1 MAEEIKIDDSNVNQE
16 ETGMADDSLDEKL
29 AAYQRMIDN
38 FKENKSIQA
47 KIHEDAELSISDSKA
62 VFGVTSDMVVG
73 DGLSTYSMT
82 DLEPGRLKFSYFN
95 GSENASSGMS
105 FMDFSN
111 NVDSGI
117 ANSMFDNPDG
127 RPLPGSVKI
136 EGIYNNHPFHMILD
150 FNTEHVTR
158 GYFYGFLEDLQTAC
172 ANGSGKEFLNNPA
185 LNFGFYDDASV
196 KDVDPN
202 GFLAFMALSAKL
214 SVAEDRAKSQ
224 LDMDCDVSAA
234 TQRNWGVLLE
244 SIESARKNISST
256 QKPAD
261 IFSESGL
268 SNVDIDYGD
277 RHVDVFDLVAKADKA
292 KELVSQKQTDFIVRN
307 FDKLSP
313 AYQKYFNNLTEEQD
327 KNLSFNVASDA
338 IRGMVAREKLKNYL
352 PKFDNRW
359 KTMDTREAEALALE
373 FKGKPTL
380 QQQRFLARY
389 VPEADLEKLD
399 FVKAKAAMG
408 ASKATD
414 KLIAMAVSFA
424 DIKDKASLTCDQ
436 AVAIVNAGV
445 QKLKSCV
452 FSSVSPFVARHVAKF
467 KDDVKEHIADYTMA
481 QWQKDCQTVPP
492 FESQR
497 AFIDWHKLNGDIK
510 DFSKSY
516 SEKFPE
522 NSCAL
527 YSKRIRD
534 YVQYRDELAN
544 SPASQ
549 KQREYLKSKGIII
562 DNNTSQ
568 KEALKYIVSSLYDD
582 GIINKNIAQYMAKNP
597 EICSNRLL
605 SSVIESKDFS
615 KDERKEL
622 NKELGVACSNFDKF
636 KRTYEIHESLNRP
649 AYSLSDVAKQAA
661 AQHYEAA
668 KTFDDADKEIAKYL
682 SVLTL
687 MKLIKT
693 DILSSWLKMLQN
705 VSAKVLV
712 RFLELKSLL
721 MLLPVLYHRIL
732 TIKNL
737 WKRILSLLTMLKKV
751 LITNLPK
758 LKSKLKANLKV
769 RKILKE
775 KQNQSML
782 SVIDYCYFHYLTFIN
797 QIHLINSYYVIDS
810 ENI

>member
-16 ETGMADDSLDEKL
+16 DTGMVEDSLDEEL
-29 AAYQRMIDN
+29 AAYQQMVGN

-47 KIHEDAELSISDSKA
+47 KAHEDAALSISESKA
-62 VFGVTSDMVVG
+62 AFGVTSDMVVG
-73 DGLSTYSMT
+73 DEISNSLT
-82 DLEPGRLKFSYFN
+82 DLEPGSLKFSYFN
-95 GSENASSGMS
+95 GSENVSSDMS
-105 FMDFSN
+105 FIDFSN

-117 ANSMFDNPDG
+117 ADEMSNNYEG

-150 FNTEHVTR
+150 FNTEHLTR
-158 GYFYGFLEDLQTAC
+158 GYLYGFLEDLQDAC
-172 ANGSGKEFLNNPA
+172 SKGLGKDFLKNPA
-185 LNFGFYDDASV
+185 LHFGFYDNASV

-214 SVAEDRAKSQ
+214 SVAEDRAKLQ
-224 LDMDCDVSAA
+224 LDMDRDVSER

-244 SIESARKNISST
+244 SIESARNNISST

-268 SNVDIDYGD
+268 SNVNIDYGD
-277 RHVDVFDLVAKADKA
+277 CHVDVFDLVAKAEKA
-292 KELVSQKQTDFIVRN
+292 KESVSQKQTDFIVNN
-307 FDKLSP
+307 FDKLAP

-373 FKGKPTL
+373 FKGRPTL

-582 GIINKNIAQYMAKNP
+582 GIINRNIAQYMAKNP

-622 NKELGVACSNFDKF
+622 NKELGVACSNFEKF

-668 KTFDDADKEIAKYL
+668 KTFDEADKEIAK
-682 SVLTL
+682 
-687 MKLIKT
+687 
-693 DILSSWLKMLQN
+693 
-705 VSAKVLV
+705 VLV
-712 RFLELKSLL
+712 CANFNEIDKDRHIKQLAENVAKRLGKSSGSISRTEIIADVITRTLPQNLNYKESMEKNIELVNNAQKGLNNE
-721 MLLPVLYHRIL
+721 L
-732 TIKNL
+732 TKAKIN
-737 WKRILSLLTMLKKV
+737 RES
-751 LITNLPK
+751 
-758 LKSKLKANLKV
+758 KSKG
-769 RKILKE
+769 KE
-775 KQNQSML
+775 NFKGKTESKHAER
-782 SVIDYCYFHYLTFIN
+782 D
-797 QIHLINSYYVIDS
+797 
-810 ENI
+810 

>member
-16 ETGMADDSLDEKL
+16 EPGMAEDSLDEKL
-29 AAYQRMIDN
+29 VAYQRMVGS
-38 FKENKSIQA
+38 FKENKTIQA
-47 KIHEDAELSISDSKA
+47 KAHEDAALSISESKA
-62 VFGVTSDMVVG
+62 TFGVTSDMVVG
-73 DGLSTYSMT
+73 DGLSTDSMT

-158 GYFYGFLEDLQTAC
+158 GYFYGFLEDLQAAC
-172 ANGSGKEFLNNPA
+172 ANGSGKDFLNNPA

-224 LDMDCDVSAA
+224 LDMDRDVSVP
-234 TQRNWGVLLE
+234 TQRNWGALLE
-244 SIESARKNISST
+244 SIESARNNISST

-261 IFSESGL
+261 IFSEPGL

-277 RHVDVFDLVAKADKA
+277 RHVDILDLVAKAEKA
-292 KELVSQKQTDFIVRN
+292 KKYVSQKQTDFIVRN

-436 AVAIVNAGV
+436 ALAIVNAGV

-497 AFIDWHKLNGDIK
+497 AFIDWHKLDGDIK

-516 SEKFPE
+516 CEKFPE

-527 YSKRIRD
+527 HSKMIRD

-544 SPASQ
+544 SPAS
-549 KQREYLKSKGIII
+549 KEQREYLKSKGIII

-582 GIINKNIAQYMAKNP
+582 GIINKNIAQYLVKNP

-605 SSVIESKDFS
+605 SSVIEGKDFPR
-615 KDERKEL
+615 DERKEL
-622 NKELGVACSNFDKF
+622 NKELTAVCSDFEKF

-668 KTFDDADKEIAKYL
+668 KTFDDADKEIAK
-682 SVLTL
+682 VLVCANFNEIDKDRHIKQLAENVAKRLGKSSGSISRAEIIADVITRTL
-687 MKLIKT
+687 PQNLNYKESMEKNIELVNNAQKGLNNELTKAKIKT
-693 DILSSWLKMLQN
+693 NS
-705 VSAKVLV
+705 
-712 RFLELKSLL
+712 
-721 MLLPVLYHRIL
+721 
-732 TIKNL
+732 
-737 WKRILSLLTMLKKV
+737 
-751 LITNLPK
+751 
-758 LKSKLKANLKV
+758 KSKG
-769 RKILKE
+769 KE
-775 KQNQSML
+775 NFKGKTESK
-782 SVIDYCYFHYLTFIN
+782 SA
-797 QIHLINSYYVIDS
+797 
-810 ENI
+810 ER

>member
-29 AAYQRMIDN
+29 AAYQRMIDK

-127 RPLPGSVKI
+127 RPLPGSVKV

-214 SVAEDRAKSQ
+214 SVAEDRAKLQ
-224 LDMDCDVSAA
+224 LDMDRDVSDR

-268 SNVDIDYGD
+268 SNVNIDYGD
-277 RHVDVFDLVAKADKA
+277 RHVDVFDLVAKAEKA
-292 KELVSQKQTDFIVRN
+292 KESVSQKQTDFIVNN
-307 FDKLSP
+307 FDKLAP

-544 SPASQ
+544 SPANQ

-562 DNNTSQ
+562 DSNTSQ

-582 GIINKNIAQYMAKNP
+582 GIINKNITQYMAKNP

-622 NKELGVACSNFDKF
+622 NKELGVACSNFEKF

-668 KTFDDADKEIAKYL
+668 KTFDDADKEIAK
-682 SVLTL
+682 VLVCTNFNEIDKDRHIKQLAENVAKRLGKSSGSISRAEIIADVITRTL
-687 MKLIKT
+687 PQNLNFKESMEKNIELVNNAQKGLNNELTKAKIKT
-693 DILSSWLKMLQN
+693 ES
-705 VSAKVLV
+705 
-712 RFLELKSLL
+712 
-721 MLLPVLYHRIL
+721 
-732 TIKNL
+732 
-737 WKRILSLLTMLKKV
+737 
-751 LITNLPK
+751 
-758 LKSKLKANLKV
+758 KSKG
-769 RKILKE
+769 KE
-775 KQNQSML
+775 NFKGKTESKHAER
-782 SVIDYCYFHYLTFIN
+782 D
-797 QIHLINSYYVIDS
+797 
-810 ENI
+810 

>member
-29 AAYQRMIDN
+29 AAYQRMIDK
-38 FKENKSIQA
+38 FKENRSVQTKA
-47 KIHEDAELSISDSKA
+47 HEDAELSISDSKA
-62 VFGVTSDMVVG
+62 VFGVTSDMIVG
-73 DGLSTYSMT
+73 DELSADSMT

-95 GSENASSGMS
+95 GSENTSSDMS

-117 ANSMFDNPDG
+117 TNSMFDNPDG

-172 ANGSGKEFLNNPA
+172 ANGSGKDFLNNPA

-214 SVAEDRAKSQ
+214 SVAEDRAKLQ
-224 LDMDCDVSAA
+224 LDMDRDVSER

-244 SIESARKNISST
+244 SIESARNNISST

-268 SNVDIDYGD
+268 SNVNIDYGD
-277 RHVDVFDLVAKADKA
+277 RHVDILDLVAKADKA
-292 KELVSQKQTDFIVRN
+292 KESVSQKQTDFIVNN
-307 FDKLSP
+307 FNKLAP

-389 VPEADLEKLD
+389 VPEADLEKLH
-399 FVKAKAAMG
+399 FVKAKVVIG

-414 KLIAMAVSFA
+414 KLIAMAASFA

-436 AVAIVNAGV
+436 ALEIVNAGV

-452 FSSVSPFVARHVAKF
+452 FTSVSPFVARHVAKF
-467 KDDVKEHIADYTMA
+467 KDDVKDHIADYTMA

-497 AFIDWHKLNGDIK
+497 AFIDWHKLDGDIK

-516 SEKFPE
+516 YEKFPE

-534 YVQYRDELAN
+534 YVRYRDELAN
-544 SPASQ
+544 SPAS
-549 KQREYLKSKGIII
+549 KEQREYLKSKGIVI

-582 GIINKNIAQYMAKNP
+582 GIINKNIAQYLAKNP
-597 EICSNRLL
+597 EICSNKLL
-605 SSVIESKDFS
+605 SSVIKSKDFS
-615 KDERKEL
+615 MDERKEL
-622 NKELGVACSNFDKF
+622 NKELAAVCSNFEKF

-668 KTFDDADKEIAKYL
+668 KTFDDADKEIAK
-682 SVLTL
+682 VLVCANFNEIDKDRHIKQLAENVAKRLGKSSGSISRTEIIADVITRTL
-687 MKLIKT
+687 PQNLNYKESMEKNIELVNNAQKGLNNELTKAKIKT
-693 DILSSWLKMLQN
+693 ES
-705 VSAKVLV
+705 
-712 RFLELKSLL
+712 
-721 MLLPVLYHRIL
+721 
-732 TIKNL
+732 
-737 WKRILSLLTMLKKV
+737 
-751 LITNLPK
+751 
-758 LKSKLKANLKV
+758 KSKG
-769 RKILKE
+769 KE
-775 KQNQSML
+775 NFKGKTESKHAER
-782 SVIDYCYFHYLTFIN
+782 D
-797 QIHLINSYYVIDS
+797 
-810 ENI
+810 

>member
-38 FKENKSIQA
+38 FKENKSIQT

-73 DGLSTYSMT
+73 DGLSTDSMT

-95 GSENASSGMS
+95 GLENASSGMS

-234 TQRNWGVLLE
+234 TQRNWEALLE
-244 SIESARKNISST
+244 SIESARNNISST

-261 IFSESGL
+261 IFSEPGL

-307 FDKLSP
+307 FDKLAP

-436 AVAIVNAGV
+436 TVAIVNAGV

-497 AFIDWHKLNGDIK
+497 AFIDWHKLDGDIK

-516 SEKFPE
+516 CEKFPE

-527 YSKRIRD
+527 HSKMIRD

-544 SPASQ
+544 SPAS
-549 KQREYLKSKGIII
+549 KEQREYLKSKGIII
-562 DNNTSQ
+562 DNHTSQ

-615 KDERKEL
+615 MDERKEL
-622 NKELGVACSNFDKF
+622 NKELGVACSNFEKF

-668 KTFDDADKEIAKYL
+668 KTFDDADKEIAK
-682 SVLTL
+682 
-687 MKLIKT
+687 
-693 DILSSWLKMLQN
+693 
-705 VSAKVLV
+705 VLV
-712 RFLELKSLL
+712 CTNFNEIDKDRHIKQLAENVAKRLGKSSGSISRTEIIADVITRTLPQNLNYKESMEKNIELVK
-721 MLLPVLYHRIL
+721 
-732 TIKNL
+732 
-737 WKRILSLLTMLKKV
+737 
-751 LITNLPK
+751 
-758 LKSKLKANLKV
+758 
-769 RKILKE
+769 
-775 KQNQSML
+775 
-782 SVIDYCYFHYLTFIN
+782 
-797 QIHLINSYYVIDS
+797 IHLINSYYVIDS

>member
-29 AAYQRMIDN
+29 TAYQRMIDN
-38 FKENKSIQA
+38 FKENKSIQT

-73 DGLSTYSMT
+73 DGLSTDSMT

-214 SVAEDRAKSQ
+214 SVAEDRAKLQ
-224 LDMDCDVSAA
+224 LDMDRDVPES

-268 SNVDIDYGD
+268 SNVNIDYGD
-277 RHVDVFDLVAKADKA
+277 CHVDVFDLVAKAEKA
-292 KELVSQKQTDFIVRN
+292 KESVSQKQTDFIVNN
-307 FDKLSP
+307 FDKLAP

-359 KTMDTREAEALALE
+359 KTMDTRDAEALALE

-436 AVAIVNAGV
+436 ALAIVNAGV
-445 QKLKSCV
+445 QKLKSCI
-452 FSSVSPFVARHVAKF
+452 SGSVSPFVARHVAKF
-467 KDDVKEHIADYTMA
+467 KDDVKDHIADYTMA
-481 QWQKDCQTVPP
+481 QWQKDCQAVPP

-497 AFIDWHKLNGDIK
+497 AFIDWHKLDGDIK

-516 SEKFPE
+516 CEKFPE

-582 GIINKNIAQYMAKNP
+582 GILNKNIAQYMAKNP

-622 NKELGVACSNFDKF
+622 NKELGVACSNFEKF

-668 KTFDDADKEIAKYL
+668 KTFDDADKEIAK
-682 SVLTL
+682 VLVCANFNEIDKDRHIKQLAENVAKRLGKSSGSISRAEIIADVITRTL
-687 MKLIKT
+687 PQNFNYKESMEKNIELVNNAQKGLNNELTKAKIKT
-693 DILSSWLKMLQN
+693 ES
-705 VSAKVLV
+705 
-712 RFLELKSLL
+712 
-721 MLLPVLYHRIL
+721 
-732 TIKNL
+732 
-737 WKRILSLLTMLKKV
+737 
-751 LITNLPK
+751 
-758 LKSKLKANLKV
+758 KSKG
-769 RKILKE
+769 KE
-775 KQNQSML
+775 NFKGKTESKHAER
-782 SVIDYCYFHYLTFIN
+782 D
-797 QIHLINSYYVIDS
+797 
-810 ENI
+810 

>member
-16 ETGMADDSLDEKL
+16 DTGMVEDSLDEEL
-29 AAYQRMIDN
+29 AAYQQMVGN
-38 FKENKSIQA
+38 FKENKNIQA
-47 KIHEDAELSISDSKA
+47 KAHEDAALSISESKA
-62 VFGVTSDMVVG
+62 AFGVTSDMVVG
-73 DGLSTYSMT
+73 DEISNSLT
-82 DLEPGRLKFSYFN
+82 DLEPGSLKFSYFN
-95 GSENASSGMS
+95 GSENVSSDMS
-105 FMDFSN
+105 FIDFSN

-158 GYFYGFLEDLQTAC
+158 GYFYGFLEDLQAAC

-214 SVAEDRAKSQ
+214 SVAEDRAKLQ
-224 LDMDCDVSAA
+224 LDMDCDVSER

-244 SIESARKNISST
+244 SIESARNNISST

-268 SNVDIDYGD
+268 SNVNIDYGD
-277 RHVDVFDLVAKADKA
+277 RHVDVFDLAAKAEKA
-292 KELVSQKQTDFIVRN
+292 EESVSQKQTDFIVKN
-307 FDKLSP
+307 FDKLAP
-313 AYQKYFNNLTEEQD
+313 AYQKYFNNLTAEQD

-352 PKFDNRW
+352 PKFDKRW

-389 VPEADLEKLD
+389 VPEADLDKLD
-399 FVKAKAAMG
+399 FLKAKAAMG

-424 DIKDKASLTCDQ
+424 DIKDKASLTCVQ
-436 AVAIVNAGV
+436 ALAIVNAGV

-452 FSSVSPFVARHVAKF
+452 SSSVSPFVARHVAKF
-467 KDDVKEHIADYTMA
+467 KDDVKDHIADYTMA

-497 AFIDWHKLNGDIK
+497 AFIDWHKLNGDIQ

-516 SEKFPE
+516 CEKFPE

-534 YVQYRDELAN
+534 YVQYRDELAD
-544 SPASQ
+544 SPASK

-582 GIINKNIAQYMAKNP
+582 GIINKNIAQYMVKNP

-615 KDERKEL
+615 NDERKEL
-622 NKELGVACSNFDKF
+622 NKELGVACSNFEKF
-636 KRTYEIHESLNRP
+636 KRTYEIHESLTRP
-649 AYSLSDVAKQAA
+649 AYSFSDVAKQAA

-668 KTFDDADKEIAKYL
+668 KTFDGADKEIAK
-682 SVLTL
+682 
-687 MKLIKT
+687 
-693 DILSSWLKMLQN
+693 
-705 VSAKVLV
+705 VLV
-712 RFLELKSLL
+712 CADFNEIDKDRHIKQLAENVAKRLGKSSGSISRAEIIADVITRTLPQHLNYKESMEKNIELVNNAQKGLNNEL
-721 MLLPVLYHRIL
+721 AKAK
-732 TIKNL
+732 IKAQ
-737 WKRILSLLTMLKKV
+737 S
-751 LITNLPK
+751 
-758 LKSKLKANLKV
+758 KSKG
-769 RKILKE
+769 KE
-775 KQNQSML
+775 NFKGKTESKHAER
-782 SVIDYCYFHYLTFIN
+782 D
-797 QIHLINSYYVIDS
+797 
-810 ENI
+810 

>member
-29 AAYQRMIDN
+29 VAYQRMIDN
-38 FKENKSIQA
+38 FKENKSIQT
-47 KIHEDAELSISDSKA
+47 KTHEDAELSISDSKA

-73 DGLSTYSMT
+73 DGLSTDSMT

-158 GYFYGFLEDLQTAC
+158 GYFYGFLEDLQAAC
-172 ANGSGKEFLNNPA
+172 ANGSGKDFLNNPA
-185 LNFGFYDDASV
+185 LNLGFYDDASV

-214 SVAEDRAKSQ
+214 SVAEDRAKLQ
-224 LDMDCDVSAA
+224 LDMDRDVSER

-244 SIESARKNISST
+244 SIESARNNISST

-268 SNVDIDYGD
+268 SNVNIDYGD
-277 RHVDVFDLVAKADKA
+277 CHVDVFELVAKAEKA
-292 KELVSQKQTDFIVRN
+292 KESVSQKQTDFIVNN
-307 FDKLSP
+307 FDKLAP
-313 AYQKYFNNLTEEQD
+313 AYQKYFNNLMEEQD

-352 PKFDNRW
+352 PKFDSRW

-436 AVAIVNAGV
+436 ALAIVNAGV

-481 QWQKDCQTVPP
+481 QWQKDCQAVPP

-516 SEKFPE
+516 CEKFPE

-562 DNNTSQ
+562 DSNTSQ
-568 KEALKYIVSSLYDD
+568 KESLKYIVSSLYDD

-605 SSVIESKDFS
+605 SSVIERKDFS

-622 NKELGVACSNFDKF
+622 NKELGVACSNFEKF

-668 KTFDDADKEIAKYL
+668 KTFDDAAKEIAK
-682 SVLTL
+682 VLVCTNFNEIDKDRHIKQLAENVAKRLGKSSGSISRTEIIADVITRTL
-687 MKLIKT
+687 PQNLNYKESMEKNIELVNNAQKGLNNELTKAKIKT
-693 DILSSWLKMLQN
+693 ES
-705 VSAKVLV
+705 
-712 RFLELKSLL
+712 
-721 MLLPVLYHRIL
+721 
-732 TIKNL
+732 
-737 WKRILSLLTMLKKV
+737 
-751 LITNLPK
+751 
-758 LKSKLKANLKV
+758 KSKG
-769 RKILKE
+769 KE
-775 KQNQSML
+775 NFKGKTESKHAER
-782 SVIDYCYFHYLTFIN
+782 D
-797 QIHLINSYYVIDS
+797 
-810 ENI
+810 

>member
-16 ETGMADDSLDEKL
+16 DTGMVEDSLDEEL
-29 AAYQRMIDN
+29 AAYQQMVGN
-38 FKENKSIQA
+38 FKENKNIQA
-47 KIHEDAELSISDSKA
+47 KAHEDAALSISESKA
-62 VFGVTSDMVVG
+62 AFGVTSDMVVG
-73 DGLSTYSMT
+73 DEISNSLT
-82 DLEPGRLKFSYFN
+82 DLEPGSLKFSYFN
-95 GSENASSGMS
+95 GSENVSSDMN
-105 FMDFSN
+105 FIDFSN

-117 ANSMFDNPDG
+117 ANSMFDNQDG

-158 GYFYGFLEDLQTAC
+158 GYFYGFLEDLQAAC

-214 SVAEDRAKSQ
+214 SVAEDRAKLQ
-224 LDMDCDVSAA
+224 LDMDRDVSER
-234 TQRNWGVLLE
+234 TQRNLGVLLE
-244 SIESARKNISST
+244 SIESARNNISST

-268 SNVDIDYGD
+268 SNVNIDYGD
-277 RHVDVFDLVAKADKA
+277 CHVDVFDLVAKAEKA
-292 KELVSQKQTDFIVRN
+292 KESVSQKQTDFIVNN
-307 FDKLSP
+307 FDKLAP

-436 AVAIVNAGV
+436 ALAIVNAGV

-452 FSSVSPFVARHVAKF
+452 FTSVSPFVARHVAKF
-467 KDDVKEHIADYTMA
+467 KDDVKEHISDYTMA

-516 SEKFPE
+516 CEKFPE

-544 SPASQ
+544 SPAS
-549 KQREYLKSKGIII
+549 KEQREYLKSKGIII
-562 DNNTSQ
+562 DSNTSQ
-568 KEALKYIVSSLYDD
+568 KEALKYIVSSFYDD
-582 GIINKNIAQYMAKNP
+582 GILNKNIAQYLAQNP
-597 EICSNRLL
+597 EICSNKLL
-605 SSVIESKDFS
+605 SSVIDGKDFS
-615 KDERKEL
+615 MDERKEL
-622 NKELGVACSNFDKF
+622 NKELAAVCSNFEKF
-636 KRTYEIHESLNRP
+636 KRTYEIHGSLNRP
-649 AYSLSDVAKQAA
+649 AYSLFDVAKQVA
-661 AQHYEAA
+661 AQHYEA
-668 KTFDDADKEIAKYL
+668 TNSFNDAEKEIAKVL
-682 SVLTL
+682 ACADFNEIDKERHIKQLAESVAKRLGKGSGAISRTEIIADVITRTLPQNLNYKESMERNIELVNNAQKGLNNELT
-687 MKLIKT
+687 KAKIKA
-693 DILSSWLKMLQN
+693 DS
-705 VSAKVLV
+705 
-712 RFLELKSLL
+712 
-721 MLLPVLYHRIL
+721 
-732 TIKNL
+732 
-737 WKRILSLLTMLKKV
+737 
-751 LITNLPK
+751 
-758 LKSKLKANLKV
+758 KSKGN
-769 RKILKE
+769 
-775 KQNQSML
+775 
-782 SVIDYCYFHYLTFIN
+782 
-797 QIHLINSYYVIDS
+797 
-810 ENI
+810 ENFKGKTESKSAER

>member
-47 KIHEDAELSISDSKA
+47 KFHEDAELSISDSKA

-117 ANSMFDNPDG
+117 ANFMFDNPDG

-214 SVAEDRAKSQ
+214 SVAEDRAKLQ
-224 LDMDCDVSAA
+224 LDMDRDVPES

-244 SIESARKNISST
+244 SIESARNNISST

-268 SNVDIDYGD
+268 SNINIDYGD
-277 RHVDVFDLVAKADKA
+277 CHVDVFDLVAKAEKA
-292 KELVSQKQTDFIVRN
+292 KESVSQKQTDFIVNN
-307 FDKLSP
+307 FDKLAP

-481 QWQKDCQTVPP
+481 QWQKDCQAVPP

-582 GIINKNIAQYMAKNP
+582 GILNKNIAQYMAKNP

-622 NKELGVACSNFDKF
+622 NKELGVACSNFEKF

-668 KTFDDADKEIAKYL
+668 KTFDDADKEIAK
-682 SVLTL
+682 VLVCANFNEIDKDRHIKQLAENVAKRLGKSSGSISRTEIIADVITRTL
-687 MKLIKT
+687 PQNLNYKESMEKNIELVNNAQKGLNNELTKAKIKT
-693 DILSSWLKMLQN
+693 ES
-705 VSAKVLV
+705 
-712 RFLELKSLL
+712 
-721 MLLPVLYHRIL
+721 
-732 TIKNL
+732 
-737 WKRILSLLTMLKKV
+737 
-751 LITNLPK
+751 
-758 LKSKLKANLKV
+758 KSKG
-769 RKILKE
+769 KE
-775 KQNQSML
+775 NFKGKTGSGH
-782 SVIDYCYFHYLTFIN
+782 DER
-797 QIHLINSYYVIDS
+797 D
-810 ENI
+810 

>member
-38 FKENKSIQA
+38 FKENKSIQT
-47 KIHEDAELSISDSKA
+47 KTHEDAELSISDSKA

-95 GSENASSGMS
+95 GSENTSSGMS

-117 ANSMFDNPDG
+117 ANFMFDNPDG

-158 GYFYGFLEDLQTAC
+158 GYFYGFLEDLQAAC
-172 ANGSGKEFLNNPA
+172 ANGSGKDFLNNPA

-214 SVAEDRAKSQ
+214 SVAEDRAKLQ
-224 LDMDCDVSAA
+224 LDMDRDVSDR
-234 TQRNWGVLLE
+234 TQRNWEALLE
-244 SIESARKNISST
+244 SIESARNNISST

-261 IFSESGL
+261 IFSEPGL

-313 AYQKYFNNLTEEQD
+313 AYQKY
-327 KNLSFNVASDA
+327 FNVASDA

-436 AVAIVNAGV
+436 ALAIVNAGV

-562 DNNTSQ
+562 DSNTSQ
-568 KEALKYIVSSLYDD
+568 KEALKCIVSSLYDD

-605 SSVIESKDFS
+605 SSLIENKDFS

-622 NKELGVACSNFDKF
+622 NKELGVACSNFEKF

-668 KTFDDADKEIAKYL
+668 KTFDDADKEIAK
-682 SVLTL
+682 VLVCTNFNEIDKDRHIKQLAENVAKRLGKSSGSISRTEIIADVITRTL
-687 MKLIKT
+687 PQNLNYKESMEKNIELVNNAQKGLNNELTKAKIKT
-693 DILSSWLKMLQN
+693 ES
-705 VSAKVLV
+705 
-712 RFLELKSLL
+712 
-721 MLLPVLYHRIL
+721 
-732 TIKNL
+732 
-737 WKRILSLLTMLKKV
+737 
-751 LITNLPK
+751 
-758 LKSKLKANLKV
+758 KSKG
-769 RKILKE
+769 KE
-775 KQNQSML
+775 NFKGKTESKHAER
-782 SVIDYCYFHYLTFIN
+782 D
-797 QIHLINSYYVIDS
+797 
-810 ENI
+810 

>member
-16 ETGMADDSLDEKL
+16 DTGMVEDSLDEEL
-29 AAYQRMIDN
+29 AAYQQMVGN
-38 FKENKSIQA
+38 FKENKSIQT

-73 DGLSTYSMT
+73 DRLSTDSMT

-95 GSENASSGMS
+95 GSENASSNMS

-158 GYFYGFLEDLQTAC
+158 GYFYGFLEDLQVAC
-172 ANGSGKEFLNNPA
+172 ANGSGKDFLNNPA

-214 SVAEDRAKSQ
+214 SVAEDRAKLQ
-224 LDMDCDVSAA
+224 LDMDRDVSER

-244 SIESARKNISST
+244 SIESARNNISST

-268 SNVDIDYGD
+268 SNVNIDYGD
-277 RHVDVFDLVAKADKA
+277 RHVDILDLAAKADKA
-292 KELVSQKQTDFIVRN
+292 KEPASQKQMDFILKN
-307 FDKLSP
+307 FDKLAP

-481 QWQKDCQTVPP
+481 QWQKDCQAVPP

-582 GIINKNIAQYMAKNP
+582 GILNKNIAQYMAKNP

-622 NKELGVACSNFDKF
+622 NKELGVACSNFEKF

-661 AQHYEAA
+661 AQHYEVA
-668 KTFDDADKEIAKYL
+668 KTFDDADKEIAK
-682 SVLTL
+682 
-687 MKLIKT
+687 
-693 DILSSWLKMLQN
+693 
-705 VSAKVLV
+705 VLV
-712 RFLELKSLL
+712 CANFNEIDKDRHIKQLAENVAKRLGKSSGSISRTEIIADVITRTLPQNFNYKESMEKNIELVNNAQKGLNNE
-721 MLLPVLYHRIL
+721 L
-732 TIKNL
+732 TKAKIN
-737 WKRILSLLTMLKKV
+737 RES
-751 LITNLPK
+751 
-758 LKSKLKANLKV
+758 KSKG
-769 RKILKE
+769 KE
-775 KQNQSML
+775 NFKGKTESKHAER
-782 SVIDYCYFHYLTFIN
+782 D
-797 QIHLINSYYVIDS
+797 
-810 ENI
+810 

>member
-1 MAEEIKIDDSNVNQE
+1 MAEEIKIDDNNVNQE
-16 ETGMADDSLDEKL
+16 ETGMAEDSLDEKL
-29 AAYQRMIDN
+29 VAYQRMVGS
-38 FKENKSIQA
+38 FKENKTIQA
-47 KIHEDAELSISDSKA
+47 KAHEDAALSISESKA

-73 DGLSTYSMT
+73 NGLSTDSMT
-82 DLEPGRLKFSYFN
+82 DLEPGSLKFSYFN
-95 GSENASSGMS
+95 GSENVSSDMS
-105 FMDFSN
+105 FIDFSN

-117 ANSMFDNPDG
+117 ADEMSNNYEG

-150 FNTEHVTR
+150 FNTEHLTR
-158 GYFYGFLEDLQTAC
+158 DYLYGFLEDLQDAC
-172 ANGSGKEFLNNPA
+172 SKGLGKDFLKNPA
-185 LNFGFYDDASV
+185 LHFGFYDNASV
-196 KDVDPN
+196 DEVNPE
-202 GFLAFMALSAKL
+202 GFLKFIALSAKF
-214 SVAEDRAKSQ
+214 SVAEERAKFWLNNKGNTNSKYDQ
-224 LDMDCDVSAA
+224 A
-234 TQRNWGVLLE
+234 NWEDLIE
-244 SIESARKNISST
+244 SIKTARTRISST
-256 QKPAD
+256 QQPAD

-268 SNVDIDYGD
+268 SNVNIDYGD
-277 RHVDVFDLVAKADKA
+277 RHVDILDLAAKADKA
-292 KELVSQKQTDFIVRN
+292 KESVSQKQTDFIVNN

-436 AVAIVNAGV
+436 ALAIVNAGV

-467 KDDVKEHIADYTMA
+467 KDDVKDHIADYTMA

-497 AFIDWHKLNGDIK
+497 AFIDWHKLDGDIK

-516 SEKFPE
+516 CEKFPE

-527 YSKRIRD
+527 HSKMIRD

-544 SPASQ
+544 SPAS
-549 KQREYLKSKGIII
+549 KEQREYLKSKGIII

-622 NKELGVACSNFDKF
+622 NKELGVACSNFEKF

-668 KTFDDADKEIAKYL
+668 KTFDDADKEIAK
-682 SVLTL
+682 VLVCANFNEIDKDRHIKQLAENVAKRLGKSSGSISRTEIIADVITRTL
-687 MKLIKT
+687 PQNLNYKESMEKNIELVNNAQKGLNNELTKAKIKT
-693 DILSSWLKMLQN
+693 ES
-705 VSAKVLV
+705 
-712 RFLELKSLL
+712 
-721 MLLPVLYHRIL
+721 
-732 TIKNL
+732 
-737 WKRILSLLTMLKKV
+737 
-751 LITNLPK
+751 
-758 LKSKLKANLKV
+758 KSKG
-769 RKILKE
+769 KE
-775 KQNQSML
+775 NFKGKTESK
-782 SVIDYCYFHYLTFIN
+782 SA
-797 QIHLINSYYVIDS
+797 
-810 ENI
+810 ER

>member
-1 MAEEIKIDDSNVNQE
+1 MAEEIKFDDSNVNQE

-29 AAYQRMIDN
+29 AAYQRMIDK

-117 ANSMFDNPDG
+117 TNFMFDNPDG

-214 SVAEDRAKSQ
+214 SVAEDRAKLQ
-224 LDMDCDVSAA
+224 LDMDRDVSER

-244 SIESARKNISST
+244 SIESARNNISST

-261 IFSESGL
+261 IFNEPGL

-292 KELVSQKQTDFIVRN
+292 KELVSQKQTNFIVNN
-307 FDKLSP
+307 FDKLAP

-562 DNNTSQ
+562 DSNTSQ

-622 NKELGVACSNFDKF
+622 NKELGVACSSFEKF
-636 KRTYEIHESLNRP
+636 KRTYEIHESLNSP

-668 KTFDDADKEIAKYL
+668 KTFDDADKEIAK
-682 SVLTL
+682 VLVCTNFNEIDKDRHIKQLAENVAKRLGKSSGSISRAEIIADVITRTL
-687 MKLIKT
+687 PQNLNYKESMEKNIELVNNAQKGLNNELTKAKIKT
-693 DILSSWLKMLQN
+693 ES
-705 VSAKVLV
+705 
-712 RFLELKSLL
+712 
-721 MLLPVLYHRIL
+721 
-732 TIKNL
+732 
-737 WKRILSLLTMLKKV
+737 
-751 LITNLPK
+751 
-758 LKSKLKANLKV
+758 KSKG
-769 RKILKE
+769 KE
-775 KQNQSML
+775 NFKGKTESKHAER
-782 SVIDYCYFHYLTFIN
+782 D
-797 QIHLINSYYVIDS
+797 
-810 ENI
+810 

>member
-29 AAYQRMIDN
+29 AAYQRMIDK
-38 FKENKSIQA
+38 FKENRSVQTKA
-47 KIHEDAELSISDSKA
+47 HEDAELSISDSKA
-62 VFGVTSDMVVG
+62 VFGVTSDMIVG
-73 DGLSTYSMT
+73 DELSADSMT

-95 GSENASSGMS
+95 GSENTSPNMS

-111 NVDSGI
+111 NIDSGI

-127 RPLPGSVKI
+127 RPLPGSVKV

-150 FNTEHVTR
+150 FNTEHITR
-158 GYFYGFLEDLQTAC
+158 GYFYGFLEDLQAAC
-172 ANGSGKEFLNNPA
+172 TNGSGKDFLNNPA

-214 SVAEDRAKSQ
+214 SIAEDRSKLQ
-224 LDMDCDVSAA
+224 LDMDRDVSVP
-234 TQRNWGVLLE
+234 TQRNWEALLE
-244 SIESARKNISST
+244 SIESARNNISST

-261 IFSESGL
+261 IFSEPGL
-268 SNVDIDYGD
+268 SNVNIDYSD
-277 RHVDVFDLVAKADKA
+277 RHVDVFDLAAKAAKA
-292 KELVSQKQTDFIVRN
+292 NESVSQKQTDFIVKN
-307 FDKLSP
+307 FDKLAP

-352 PKFDNRW
+352 PKFDKRW

-562 DNNTSQ
+562 DSNTSQ

-605 SSVIESKDFS
+605 SSVIEGKDFS
-615 KDERKEL
+615 NDERKEL
-622 NKELGVACSNFDKF
+622 NKELGVACSNFEKF
-636 KRTYEIHESLNRP
+636 KRTYEIHESLTRP

-668 KTFDDADKEIAKYL
+668 KTFDGADKEIAK
-682 SVLTL
+682 VLVCADFNEIDKDRHIKQLAENVAKRLGKSSGSISRTEIIADVITRTL
-687 MKLIKT
+687 PQNLNYKESMEKNIELVNNAQKGLNNELTKAKIKT
-693 DILSSWLKMLQN
+693 ES
-705 VSAKVLV
+705 
-712 RFLELKSLL
+712 
-721 MLLPVLYHRIL
+721 
-732 TIKNL
+732 
-737 WKRILSLLTMLKKV
+737 
-751 LITNLPK
+751 
-758 LKSKLKANLKV
+758 KSKG
-769 RKILKE
+769 KE
-775 KQNQSML
+775 NFKGKTGSGH
-782 SVIDYCYFHYLTFIN
+782 DER
-797 QIHLINSYYVIDS
+797 D
-810 ENI
+810 

>member
-29 AAYQRMIDN
+29 AAYQRMIAN

-73 DGLSTYSMT
+73 NVLSTDSMT

-158 GYFYGFLEDLQTAC
+158 GYFYGFLEDLQAAC
-172 ANGSGKEFLNNPA
+172 ANGSGKDFLNNPA

-214 SVAEDRAKSQ
+214 SVAEDRAKLQ
-224 LDMDCDVSAA
+224 LDMDRDVSER

-244 SIESARKNISST
+244 SIESARNNISST

-261 IFSESGL
+261 IFSEPGL
-268 SNVDIDYGD
+268 SNVNIDYGD
-277 RHVDVFDLVAKADKA
+277 CHVDVFDLVAKAEKA
-292 KELVSQKQTDFIVRN
+292 KESVSQKQTDFIVNN
-307 FDKLSP
+307 FDKLAP

-352 PKFDNRW
+352 PKFDSRW

-481 QWQKDCQTVPP
+481 QWQKDCQAVPP

-582 GIINKNIAQYMAKNP
+582 GILNKNIAQYMAKNP

-622 NKELGVACSNFDKF
+622 NKELGVACSNFEKF

-668 KTFDDADKEIAKYL
+668 KTFDEADKEIAK
-682 SVLTL
+682 VLVCANFNEIDKDRHIKQLAENVAKRLGKSSGSISRAEIIADVITRTL
-687 MKLIKT
+687 PQTLNYKDSMEKNIELVNNAQKGLNNELTKAKIKT
-693 DILSSWLKMLQN
+693 ES
-705 VSAKVLV
+705 
-712 RFLELKSLL
+712 
-721 MLLPVLYHRIL
+721 
-732 TIKNL
+732 
-737 WKRILSLLTMLKKV
+737 
-751 LITNLPK
+751 
-758 LKSKLKANLKV
+758 KSKG
-769 RKILKE
+769 KE
-775 KQNQSML
+775 NFKGKTESKHAER
-782 SVIDYCYFHYLTFIN
+782 D
-797 QIHLINSYYVIDS
+797 
-810 ENI
+810 

>member
-150 FNTEHVTR
+150 FNTEHITR
-158 GYFYGFLEDLQTAC
+158 GYFYGFLEDLQAAC
-172 ANGSGKEFLNNPA
+172 SNGSGKDFLNNPA

-214 SVAEDRAKSQ
+214 SVAEDRSKLQ
-224 LDMDCDVSAA
+224 LDMDRDVSVP
-234 TQRNWGVLLE
+234 TQRNWEALLE
-244 SIESARKNISST
+244 SIESARNNISST

-261 IFSESGL
+261 IFSEPGL
-268 SNVDIDYGD
+268 SNVNIDYGD

-414 KLIAMAVSFA
+414 KLIAMAVFFA

-549 KQREYLKSKGIII
+549 KQHEYLKSKGIII
-562 DNNTSQ
+562 DSNTSQ

-622 NKELGVACSNFDKF
+622 NKELGVACSSFEKF

-668 KTFDDADKEIAKYL
+668 KTFDDADKEIAK
-682 SVLTL
+682 VLVCANFNEIDKDRHIKQLAENIAKRLGKTSGSISRAEIIADVITRTL
-687 MKLIKT
+687 AQNLNYKESMEKNIELVNNAQKGLNNELTKAKIKT
-693 DILSSWLKMLQN
+693 ES
-705 VSAKVLV
+705 
-712 RFLELKSLL
+712 
-721 MLLPVLYHRIL
+721 
-732 TIKNL
+732 
-737 WKRILSLLTMLKKV
+737 
-751 LITNLPK
+751 
-758 LKSKLKANLKV
+758 KSKG
-769 RKILKE
+769 KE
-775 KQNQSML
+775 NFKGKTESKHAER
-782 SVIDYCYFHYLTFIN
+782 D
-797 QIHLINSYYVIDS
+797 
-810 ENI
+810 

>member
-1 MAEEIKIDDSNVNQE
+1 
-16 ETGMADDSLDEKL
+16 
-29 AAYQRMIDN
+29 
-38 FKENKSIQA
+38 
-47 KIHEDAELSISDSKA
+47 
-62 VFGVTSDMVVG
+62 
-73 DGLSTYSMT
+73 
-82 DLEPGRLKFSYFN
+82 
-95 GSENASSGMS
+95 
-105 FMDFSN
+105 
-111 NVDSGI
+111 
-117 ANSMFDNPDG
+117 
-127 RPLPGSVKI
+127 
-136 EGIYNNHPFHMILD
+136 
-150 FNTEHVTR
+150 
-158 GYFYGFLEDLQTAC
+158 
-172 ANGSGKEFLNNPA
+172 
-185 LNFGFYDDASV
+185 
-196 KDVDPN
+196 
-202 GFLAFMALSAKL
+202 
-214 SVAEDRAKSQ
+214 
-224 LDMDCDVSAA
+224 
-234 TQRNWGVLLE
+234 
-244 SIESARKNISST
+244 
-256 QKPAD
+256 
-261 IFSESGL
+261 
-268 SNVDIDYGD
+268 
-277 RHVDVFDLVAKADKA
+277 
-292 KELVSQKQTDFIVRN
+292 
-307 FDKLSP
+307 
-313 AYQKYFNNLTEEQD
+313 
-327 KNLSFNVASDA
+327 
-338 IRGMVAREKLKNYL
+338 MVAREKLKNYL

-359 KTMDTREAEALALE
+359 KTMDTRKAEALALE

-424 DIKDKASLTCDQ
+424 DIKNKASLTCDQ
-436 AVAIVNAGV
+436 ALAIVNAGV

-562 DNNTSQ
+562 DSNTSQ

-622 NKELGVACSNFDKF
+622 NKELGVACSSFEKF
-636 KRTYEIHESLNRP
+636 KRTYEIHESLNRL

-668 KTFDDADKEIAKYL
+668 KTFDDADKEIAK
-682 SVLTL
+682 VLVCTNFNEIDKDRHIKQLAENVAKRLGKSSGSISRTEIIADVITRTL
-687 MKLIKT
+687 PQNLNYKESMEKNIELVNNAQKGLNNELTKAKIKT
-693 DILSSWLKMLQN
+693 ES
-705 VSAKVLV
+705 
-712 RFLELKSLL
+712 
-721 MLLPVLYHRIL
+721 
-732 TIKNL
+732 
-737 WKRILSLLTMLKKV
+737 
-751 LITNLPK
+751 
-758 LKSKLKANLKV
+758 KSKG
-769 RKILKE
+769 KE
-775 KQNQSML
+775 NFKGKTESKHAER
-782 SVIDYCYFHYLTFIN
+782 D
-797 QIHLINSYYVIDS
+797 
-810 ENI
+810 

>member
-38 FKENKSIQA
+38 FKENKSIQT

-73 DGLSTYSMT
+73 DGLSTDSMT

-95 GSENASSGMS
+95 GLENALSGMS

-158 GYFYGFLEDLQTAC
+158 GYFYGFLEDLQAAC
-172 ANGSGKEFLNNPA
+172 ANGSGKDFLNNPA

-214 SVAEDRAKSQ
+214 SVAEDRAKLQ
-224 LDMDCDVSAA
+224 LDMDRDVSER

-244 SIESARKNISST
+244 SIESARNNISST

-268 SNVDIDYGD
+268 SNVNIDYGD
-277 RHVDVFDLVAKADKA
+277 CHVDVFDLVAKAEKA
-292 KELVSQKQTDFIVRN
+292 KESVSQKQTDFIVNN
-307 FDKLSP
+307 FDKLAP

-359 KTMDTREAEALALE
+359 KTMDTREAEALVLE

-399 FVKAKAAMG
+399 FVKAKAVIG

-414 KLIAMAVSFA
+414 KLIAMAASFA

-436 AVAIVNAGV
+436 ALEIVNAGV

-452 FSSVSPFVARHVAKF
+452 FTSVSPFVARHVAKF
-467 KDDVKEHIADYTMA
+467 KDDVKDHIADYTMA

-497 AFIDWHKLNGDIK
+497 AFIDWHKLDGDIK
-510 DFSKSY
+510 DFSRSY
-516 SEKFPE
+516 YEKFPE

-534 YVQYRDELAN
+534 YVRYRDELAN
-544 SPASQ
+544 SPAS
-549 KQREYLKSKGIII
+549 KEQREYLKSKGIVI

-582 GIINKNIAQYMAKNP
+582 GIINKNIAQYLAKNP
-597 EICSNRLL
+597 EICSNKLL
-605 SSVIESKDFS
+605 SSVIKSKDFS
-615 KDERKEL
+615 MDERKEL
-622 NKELGVACSNFDKF
+622 NKEFTAVCSNFEKF
-636 KRTYEIHESLNRP
+636 KRTYEIHDSLNRP
-649 AYSLSDVAKQAA
+649 AYSLSDVAKQVA
-661 AQHYEAA
+661 AQHYEA
-668 KTFDDADKEIAKYL
+668 TNSFNDAEKEIAKVL
-682 SVLTL
+682 ACADFNEIDKERHIKQLAESVAKRLGKGSGAISRTEIIADVITRTLPQNLNYKESMERNIELVNNAQKGLNNELT
-687 MKLIKT
+687 KAKIKT
-693 DILSSWLKMLQN
+693 ES
-705 VSAKVLV
+705 
-712 RFLELKSLL
+712 
-721 MLLPVLYHRIL
+721 
-732 TIKNL
+732 
-737 WKRILSLLTMLKKV
+737 
-751 LITNLPK
+751 
-758 LKSKLKANLKV
+758 KSKG
-769 RKILKE
+769 KE
-775 KQNQSML
+775 NFKGKTESKHAER
-782 SVIDYCYFHYLTFIN
+782 D
-797 QIHLINSYYVIDS
+797 
-810 ENI
+810 

>member
-16 ETGMADDSLDEKL
+16 ESGMTDDSLDEKL
-29 AAYQRMIDN
+29 VAYQRMVDN
-38 FKENKSIQA
+38 FKENRSVQTKA
-47 KIHEDAELSISDSKA
+47 HEDAELSISDSKA
-62 VFGVTSDMVVG
+62 VFGVTSDMIVG
-73 DGLSTYSMT
+73 DELNADSMT

-95 GSENASSGMS
+95 GSENTSSDMS

-111 NVDSGI
+111 NIDSGI
-117 ANSMFDNPDG
+117 ANSMHNNLNG
-127 RPLPGSVKI
+127 RPLPGSVKV

-150 FNTEHVTR
+150 FNTEHITR
-158 GYFYGFLEDLQTAC
+158 GYFYGFLEDLQAAC
-172 ANGSGKEFLNNPA
+172 TNGSGKDFLNNPA

-214 SVAEDRAKSQ
+214 SVAEDRAKLQ
-224 LDMDCDVSAA
+224 LDMDRDVSER
-234 TQRNWGVLLE
+234 TKHNWGVLLE
-244 SIESARKNISST
+244 SIESARNNISST

-261 IFSESGL
+261 IFSEPGL
-268 SNVDIDYGD
+268 SNVVIDYGD

-562 DNNTSQ
+562 DSNTSQ

-605 SSVIESKDFS
+605 SSVIENKDFS

-622 NKELGVACSNFDKF
+622 NKELGVACSNFEKF
-636 KRTYEIHESLNRP
+636 KRTYEIHESLNCP

-668 KTFDDADKEIAKYL
+668 KTFDDADKEIAK
-682 SVLTL
+682 VLVCTNFNEIDKDRHIKQLAENIAKRLGKSSGSISRTEIIADVITRTL
-687 MKLIKT
+687 PQNLNYKESMEKNIELVNNAQKGLNNELTKAKIKT
-693 DILSSWLKMLQN
+693 ES
-705 VSAKVLV
+705 
-712 RFLELKSLL
+712 
-721 MLLPVLYHRIL
+721 
-732 TIKNL
+732 
-737 WKRILSLLTMLKKV
+737 
-751 LITNLPK
+751 
-758 LKSKLKANLKV
+758 KSKG
-769 RKILKE
+769 KE
-775 KQNQSML
+775 NFKGKTESKHAER
-782 SVIDYCYFHYLTFIN
+782 D
-797 QIHLINSYYVIDS
+797 
-810 ENI
+810 

>member
-29 AAYQRMIDN
+29 AAYQRMVGN
-38 FKENKSIQA
+38 FKENKNIQA
-47 KIHEDAELSISDSKA
+47 KAHEDAELSISDSKA

-73 DGLSTYSMT
+73 DGLSTDSMT

-150 FNTEHVTR
+150 FNTEHLTR
-158 GYFYGFLEDLQTAC
+158 GYLYGFLEDLQDAC
-172 ANGSGKEFLNNPA
+172 SKGLGKDFLKNPA
-185 LNFGFYDDASV
+185 LHFGFYDDASV

-214 SVAEDRAKSQ
+214 SVAEDRAKLQ
-224 LDMDCDVSAA
+224 LDMDRDVSDR

-244 SIESARKNISST
+244 SIESARNNISST

-268 SNVDIDYGD
+268 SNVNIDYGD
-277 RHVDVFDLVAKADKA
+277 RHVDILDLVAKADKA
-292 KELVSQKQTDFIVRN
+292 KESVSQKQTDFIVNN
-307 FDKLSP
+307 FDKLAP

-481 QWQKDCQTVPP
+481 QWQKDCQAVPP

-562 DNNTSQ
+562 DSNTSQ

-605 SSVIESKDFS
+605 SSVIERKDFS

-622 NKELGVACSNFDKF
+622 NKELGVACSNFEKF

-668 KTFDDADKEIAKYL
+668 KTFDEADKEIAK
-682 SVLTL
+682 VLVCANFNEIDKDRHIKQLAENVAKRLGKSSGSISRTEIIADVITRTL
-687 MKLIKT
+687 PQNLNYKESMEKNIELVNNAQKGLNNELTKAKIKT
-693 DILSSWLKMLQN
+693 ES
-705 VSAKVLV
+705 
-712 RFLELKSLL
+712 
-721 MLLPVLYHRIL
+721 
-732 TIKNL
+732 
-737 WKRILSLLTMLKKV
+737 
-751 LITNLPK
+751 
-758 LKSKLKANLKV
+758 KSKG
-769 RKILKE
+769 KE
-775 KQNQSML
+775 NFKGKTESKHAER
-782 SVIDYCYFHYLTFIN
+782 D
-797 QIHLINSYYVIDS
+797 
-810 ENI
+810 

>member
-29 AAYQRMIDN
+29 AAYQRMIDK
-38 FKENKSIQA
+38 FKENKSIQT

-62 VFGVTSDMVVG
+62 VFGVTSDMVAG

-158 GYFYGFLEDLQTAC
+158 GYFYGFLEDLQAAC
-172 ANGSGKEFLNNPA
+172 TNGSGKDFLNNPA

-214 SVAEDRAKSQ
+214 SVAEDRAKLQ
-224 LDMDCDVSAA
+224 LDSDVSVP
-234 TQRNWGVLLE
+234 TQRNWEALLE
-244 SIESARKNISST
+244 SIESARNNISST

-261 IFSESGL
+261 IFSEPGL

-516 SEKFPE
+516 CEKFPE

-622 NKELGVACSNFDKF
+622 NKELGVACSNFEKF

-668 KTFDDADKEIAKYL
+668 KTFDNADKEIAK
-682 SVLTL
+682 VLVCTNFNEIDKDRHIKQLAENVAKRLGKSSGSISRTEIIADVITRTL
-687 MKLIKT
+687 PQNLNYKESMEKNIELVNNAQKGLNNELTKAKIKT
-693 DILSSWLKMLQN
+693 ES
-705 VSAKVLV
+705 
-712 RFLELKSLL
+712 
-721 MLLPVLYHRIL
+721 
-732 TIKNL
+732 
-737 WKRILSLLTMLKKV
+737 
-751 LITNLPK
+751 
-758 LKSKLKANLKV
+758 KSKG
-769 RKILKE
+769 KE
-775 KQNQSML
+775 NFKGKTGSGH
-782 SVIDYCYFHYLTFIN
+782 DER
-797 QIHLINSYYVIDS
+797 D
-810 ENI
+810 

>member
-29 AAYQRMIDN
+29 AAYQQMVGN

-47 KIHEDAELSISDSKA
+47 KAHEDAALSISESKA
-62 VFGVTSDMVVG
+62 AFGVTSDMVVG
-73 DGLSTYSMT
+73 DEISNSLT
-82 DLEPGRLKFSYFN
+82 DLEPGSLKFSYFN
-95 GSENASSGMS
+95 GSENVSSDMN
-105 FMDFSN
+105 FIDFSN

-117 ANSMFDNPDG
+117 ADEMSNNYEG

-150 FNTEHVTR
+150 FNTEHLTR
-158 GYFYGFLEDLQTAC
+158 GYLYGFLEDLQDAC
-172 ANGSGKEFLNNPA
+172 SKGLGKDFLKNPA
-185 LNFGFYDDASV
+185 LHFGFYDDASV

-202 GFLAFMALSAKL
+202 GFLAFMALSAKF
-214 SVAEDRAKSQ
+214 SVAEERAKFWLNNKGNTNSKYDQ
-224 LDMDCDVSAA
+224 A
-234 TQRNWGVLLE
+234 NWEDLIE
-244 SIESARKNISST
+244 SIKTAKSRISST
-256 QKPAD
+256 QQPAD

-268 SNVDIDYGD
+268 SNVNIDYGD
-277 RHVDVFDLVAKADKA
+277 RHVDILDLAAKADKA
-292 KELVSQKQTDFIVRN
+292 KESVSQKQTDFIVNN
-307 FDKLSP
+307 FDKLAP
-313 AYQKYFNNLTEEQD
+313 AYKKYFNNLTEEQD

-582 GIINKNIAQYMAKNP
+582 RILNKNIAQYMAKNP

-605 SSVIESKDFS
+605 SSVIESKNFS

-622 NKELGVACSNFDKF
+622 NKELGVACSNFEKF

-668 KTFDDADKEIAKYL
+668 KTFDDADKEIAK
-682 SVLTL
+682 VLVCANFNEIDKDRHIKQLAENVAKRLGKSSGSISRAEIIADVITRTL
-687 MKLIKT
+687 PQNLNYKESMEKNIELVNNAQKGLNNELTKAKIKT
-693 DILSSWLKMLQN
+693 ES
-705 VSAKVLV
+705 
-712 RFLELKSLL
+712 
-721 MLLPVLYHRIL
+721 
-732 TIKNL
+732 
-737 WKRILSLLTMLKKV
+737 
-751 LITNLPK
+751 
-758 LKSKLKANLKV
+758 KSKG
-769 RKILKE
+769 KE
-775 KQNQSML
+775 NFKGKTESKHAER
-782 SVIDYCYFHYLTFIN
+782 D
-797 QIHLINSYYVIDS
+797 
-810 ENI
+810 

>member
-16 ETGMADDSLDEKL
+16 ETGMADDSPDEKL

-38 FKENKSIQA
+38 FKENRSVQTKA
-47 KIHEDAELSISDSKA
+47 HEDAELSISDSKA

-95 GSENASSGMS
+95 GSENTSSDMS

-127 RPLPGSVKI
+127 RPLPGSVKV

-150 FNTEHVTR
+150 FNTEHITR
-158 GYFYGFLEDLQTAC
+158 GYFYGFLEDLQAAC
-172 ANGSGKEFLNNPA
+172 TNGSGKDFLNNPA

-196 KDVDPN
+196 KDIDPN

-214 SVAEDRAKSQ
+214 SVAEDRSKLQ
-224 LDMDCDVSAA
+224 LDMDRDVSVP
-234 TQRNWGVLLE
+234 TQRNWEALLE
-244 SIESARKNISST
+244 SIESARNNISST

-261 IFSESGL
+261 IFSEPGL

-622 NKELGVACSNFDKF
+622 NKELGVACSNFEKF

-649 AYSLSDVAKQAA
+649 AYSLSDVAKQAT
-661 AQHYEAA
+661 AQHYEVA
-668 KTFDDADKEIAKYL
+668 KTFDDADKEIAK
-682 SVLTL
+682 VLVCADFNEIDKDRHIKQLAENVAKRLGKSSGSISRAEIIADVITRTL
-687 MKLIKT
+687 PQTLNYKDSMEKNIELVNNAQKGLNNELTKAKIKT
-693 DILSSWLKMLQN
+693 ES
-705 VSAKVLV
+705 
-712 RFLELKSLL
+712 
-721 MLLPVLYHRIL
+721 
-732 TIKNL
+732 
-737 WKRILSLLTMLKKV
+737 
-751 LITNLPK
+751 
-758 LKSKLKANLKV
+758 KSKG
-769 RKILKE
+769 KE
-775 KQNQSML
+775 NFKSKTESKQAEL
-782 SVIDYCYFHYLTFIN
+782 D
-797 QIHLINSYYVIDS
+797 
-810 ENI
+810 

>member
-16 ETGMADDSLDEKL
+16 ETGMADDSLDEEL

-73 DGLSTYSMT
+73 DGLSTDSMT
-82 DLEPGRLKFSYFN
+82 DLEPGSLKFSYFN
-95 GSENASSGMS
+95 GSENVSSGMS

-111 NVDSGI
+111 NFDSGI
-117 ANSMFDNPDG
+117 ADEMSNNYEG

-150 FNTEHVTR
+150 FNTEHLTR
-158 GYFYGFLEDLQTAC
+158 GYLYGFLEDLQDAC
-172 ANGSGKEFLNNPA
+172 SKGLGKDFLNNPA

-214 SVAEDRAKSQ
+214 SVAEDRAKLQ
-224 LDMDCDVSAA
+224 LDMDRDVSER

-244 SIESARKNISST
+244 SIESARNNISST

-261 IFSESGL
+261 IFSEPGL
-268 SNVDIDYGD
+268 SNVNIDYGD
-277 RHVDVFDLVAKADKA
+277 RHVDVFDLVAKADKS
-292 KELVSQKQTDFIVRN
+292 KELVSQKQTDFIVNN
-307 FDKLSP
+307 FDKLAP
-313 AYQKYFNNLTEEQD
+313 AYKKYFNNLTEEQD

-436 AVAIVNAGV
+436 ALAIVNAGV

-497 AFIDWHKLNGDIK
+497 AFMDWHKLDGDIK

-549 KQREYLKSKGIII
+549 KQREYLKSKSIII

-605 SSVIESKDFS
+605 SSVTERKDFS

-622 NKELGVACSNFDKF
+622 NKELGVACSNFEKF

-668 KTFDDADKEIAKYL
+668 KTFDEADKEIAK
-682 SVLTL
+682 VLVCANFNEIDKDRHIKQLAENVAKRLGKSSGSISRTEIIADVITRTL
-687 MKLIKT
+687 PQNLNYKESMEKNIELVNNAQKGLNNELTKAKIKT
-693 DILSSWLKMLQN
+693 ES
-705 VSAKVLV
+705 
-712 RFLELKSLL
+712 
-721 MLLPVLYHRIL
+721 
-732 TIKNL
+732 
-737 WKRILSLLTMLKKV
+737 
-751 LITNLPK
+751 
-758 LKSKLKANLKV
+758 KSKG
-769 RKILKE
+769 KE
-775 KQNQSML
+775 NFKGKTESKHAER
-782 SVIDYCYFHYLTFIN
+782 D
-797 QIHLINSYYVIDS
+797 
-810 ENI
+810 

>member
-1 MAEEIKIDDSNVNQE
+1 MAEEIKIDDNNVNQE
-16 ETGMADDSLDEKL
+16 DTGMVEDSLDEEL
-29 AAYQRMIDN
+29 AAYQRMVGS
-38 FKENKSIQA
+38 FKENKTIQA
-47 KIHEDAELSISDSKA
+47 KAHEDAALSISESKA
-62 VFGVTSDMVVG
+62 AFGVTSDMVVG
-73 DGLSTYSMT
+73 DGLSTDSMT

-95 GSENASSGMS
+95 GLENASSSMS

-117 ANSMFDNPDG
+117 ANFMFDNPDG

-158 GYFYGFLEDLQTAC
+158 GYFYGFLEDLQAAC
-172 ANGSGKEFLNNPA
+172 ANGSGKDFLNNPA

-214 SVAEDRAKSQ
+214 SVAEDRAKFWLNNKGNTNSKYDQ
-224 LDMDCDVSAA
+224 A
-234 TQRNWGVLLE
+234 NWEDLIE
-244 SIESARKNISST
+244 SIKTARTRISST
-256 QKPAD
+256 QQPAD

-268 SNVDIDYGD
+268 SNVNIDYGD
-277 RHVDVFDLVAKADKA
+277 RHVDILDLAAKADKA
-292 KELVSQKQTDFIVRN
+292 KEPASQKQMDFILKN
-307 FDKLSP
+307 FDKLAP

-436 AVAIVNAGV
+436 ALAIVNAGV

-497 AFIDWHKLNGDIK
+497 AFIDWHKLDGDIK

-516 SEKFPE
+516 CEKFPE

-527 YSKRIRD
+527 HSKMIRD

-544 SPASQ
+544 SPAS
-549 KQREYLKSKGIII
+549 KEQREYLKSKGIII

-582 GIINKNIAQYMAKNP
+582 GIINKNIAQYLAKNP
-597 EICSNRLL
+597 EICSTRLL
-605 SSVIESKDFS
+605 SSVIKSKDFS

-622 NKELGVACSNFDKF
+622 NKELTTVCSDFEKF
-636 KRTYEIHESLNRP
+636 KRIYEIHESLNRP

-661 AQHYEAA
+661 AQHYEVA
-668 KTFDDADKEIAKYL
+668 KTFDDADKEIAK
-682 SVLTL
+682 VLVCANFNEIDKDRHIKQLAENVAKRLGKSSGSISRTEIIADVITRTL
-687 MKLIKT
+687 PQNLNYKESMEKNIELVNNAQKGLNNELTKAKIKT
-693 DILSSWLKMLQN
+693 AS
-705 VSAKVLV
+705 
-712 RFLELKSLL
+712 
-721 MLLPVLYHRIL
+721 
-732 TIKNL
+732 
-737 WKRILSLLTMLKKV
+737 
-751 LITNLPK
+751 
-758 LKSKLKANLKV
+758 KSKG
-769 RKILKE
+769 KE
-775 KQNQSML
+775 NFKGKTESK
-782 SVIDYCYFHYLTFIN
+782 SA
-797 QIHLINSYYVIDS
+797 
-810 ENI
+810 ER

>member
-38 FKENKSIQA
+38 FKENKSIQT

-73 DGLSTYSMT
+73 DGLSTDSMT

-95 GSENASSGMS
+95 GSEKASSGMS

-158 GYFYGFLEDLQTAC
+158 GYFYGFLEDLQAAC
-172 ANGSGKEFLNNPA
+172 ANGSGKDFLNNPA

-214 SVAEDRAKSQ
+214 SVAEDRAKLQ
-224 LDMDCDVSAA
+224 LDMDRDVSDR

-244 SIESARKNISST
+244 SIESARNNISST

-268 SNVDIDYGD
+268 SNVNIDYGD
-277 RHVDVFDLVAKADKA
+277 RHVDILDLVAKAEKA
-292 KELVSQKQTDFIVRN
+292 KESVSQKQTDFIVNN
-307 FDKLSP
+307 FDKLAP

-436 AVAIVNAGV
+436 ALAIVNAGV

-467 KDDVKEHIADYTMA
+467 KDDVKDHIADYTMA

-497 AFIDWHKLNGDIK
+497 AFIDWHKLDGDIK

-516 SEKFPE
+516 CEKFPE

-527 YSKRIRD
+527 HSKMIRD

-544 SPASQ
+544 SPAS
-549 KQREYLKSKGIII
+549 KEQREYLKSKGIII

-622 NKELGVACSNFDKF
+622 NKELTTVCSDFEKF
-636 KRTYEIHESLNRP
+636 KRIYEIHESLNRP

-668 KTFDDADKEIAKYL
+668 KTFDEADKEIAK
-682 SVLTL
+682 VLVCANFNEIDKDRHIKQLAENVAKRLGKSSGSISRAEIIADVITRTL
-687 MKLIKT
+687 PQNLNYKESMEKNIELVNNAQKGLNNELTKAKIKT
-693 DILSSWLKMLQN
+693 ES
-705 VSAKVLV
+705 
-712 RFLELKSLL
+712 
-721 MLLPVLYHRIL
+721 
-732 TIKNL
+732 
-737 WKRILSLLTMLKKV
+737 
-751 LITNLPK
+751 
-758 LKSKLKANLKV
+758 KSKG
-769 RKILKE
+769 KE
-775 KQNQSML
+775 NFKGKTESKHAER
-782 SVIDYCYFHYLTFIN
+782 D
-797 QIHLINSYYVIDS
+797 
-810 ENI
+810 

>member
-1 MAEEIKIDDSNVNQE
+1 MAEEIKNDDNNVNQE
-16 ETGMADDSLDEKL
+16 ETGMAEDSLDEKL
-29 AAYQRMIDN
+29 VAYQRMVGS
-38 FKENKSIQA
+38 FKENKTIQA
-47 KIHEDAELSISDSKA
+47 KAHEDAALSISESKA

-73 DGLSTYSMT
+73 DGLSTDSMT
-82 DLEPGRLKFSYFN
+82 DLEPGSLKFSYFN
-95 GSENASSGMS
+95 GSENASSGMG

-117 ANSMFDNPDG
+117 TNSMFDNPDG

-172 ANGSGKEFLNNPA
+172 ANGSGKDFLNNPA

-214 SVAEDRAKSQ
+214 SVAEDRAKLQ
-224 LDMDCDVSAA
+224 LDMDRDVPER

-244 SIESARKNISST
+244 SIESARNNISST

-268 SNVDIDYGD
+268 SNVNIDYGD
-277 RHVDVFDLVAKADKA
+277 YHVDVFDLVAKAEKA
-292 KELVSQKQTDFIVRN
+292 KESVSQKQTDFIVNN
-307 FDKLSP
+307 FDKLAP

-436 AVAIVNAGV
+436 ALAIVNAGV

-467 KDDVKEHIADYTMA
+467 KDDVKDHIADYTMA

-497 AFIDWHKLNGDIK
+497 AFIDWHKLDGDIK

-516 SEKFPE
+516 CEKFPE

-527 YSKRIRD
+527 HSKMIRD

-544 SPASQ
+544 SPAS
-549 KQREYLKSKGIII
+549 KEQREYLKSKGIII
-562 DNNTSQ
+562 DNNTCQ

-582 GIINKNIAQYMAKNP
+582 GIVNKNIAQYLVKNP

-605 SSVIESKDFS
+605 SSVIEGKDCS

-622 NKELGVACSNFDKF
+622 NKELTAVCSDFEKF
-636 KRTYEIHESLNRP
+636 KRIYEIHESLNRP

-661 AQHYEAA
+661 AQHYETA
-668 KTFDDADKEIAKYL
+668 KTFDEADKEIAK
-682 SVLTL
+682 VLVCANFNEIDKDRHIKQLAENVAKRLGKSSGSISRTEIIADVITRTL
-687 MKLIKT
+687 PQNLNYKESMEKNIELVNNAQKGLNNELTKAKIKT
-693 DILSSWLKMLQN
+693 ES
-705 VSAKVLV
+705 
-712 RFLELKSLL
+712 
-721 MLLPVLYHRIL
+721 
-732 TIKNL
+732 
-737 WKRILSLLTMLKKV
+737 
-751 LITNLPK
+751 
-758 LKSKLKANLKV
+758 KSKG
-769 RKILKE
+769 KE
-775 KQNQSML
+775 NFKGKTESK
-782 SVIDYCYFHYLTFIN
+782 SAERD
-797 QIHLINSYYVIDS
+797 
-810 ENI
+810 

>member
-29 AAYQRMIDN
+29 AVYQRMVDN
-38 FKENKSIQA
+38 FKENRSVQTKA
-47 KIHEDAELSISDSKA
+47 HEDAELSISDSKA
-62 VFGVTSDMVVG
+62 VFGVTSDMIVG
-73 DGLSTYSMT
+73 DELSADSMT

-95 GSENASSGMS
+95 GSENTSSDMS

-111 NVDSGI
+111 NIDSGI
-117 ANSMFDNPDG
+117 ANSMHNNLNG
-127 RPLPGSVKI
+127 RPLPGSVKV

-150 FNTEHVTR
+150 FNTEHITR
-158 GYFYGFLEDLQTAC
+158 GYFYGFLEDLQAAC
-172 ANGSGKEFLNNPA
+172 TNGSGKDFLNNPA
-185 LNFGFYDDASV
+185 LHFGFYDNASV
-196 KDVDPN
+196 DEVNPEGLLK
-202 GFLAFMALSAKL
+202 FIALSAKF
-214 SVAEDRAKSQ
+214 SVAEERAKFWLNNKGNTNSKYDQ
-224 LDMDCDVSAA
+224 A
-234 TQRNWGVLLE
+234 NWEDLID
-244 SIESARKNISST
+244 SIKTARTRISST
-256 QKPAD
+256 QQPAD

-268 SNVDIDYGD
+268 SNVNIDYGD
-277 RHVDVFDLVAKADKA
+277 RHVDILDLAAKADKA
-292 KELVSQKQTDFIVRN
+292 KESVSQKQTDFIVNN
-307 FDKLSP
+307 FDKLAP

-436 AVAIVNAGV
+436 ALAIVNAGV

-544 SPASQ
+544 SPAS
-549 KQREYLKSKGIII
+549 KEQREYLKSKGIII

-605 SSVIESKDFS
+605 SSVIENKDFS

-622 NKELGVACSNFDKF
+622 NKELGVACSNFEKF
-636 KRTYEIHESLNRP
+636 KRTYEIHDSLNRP

-668 KTFDDADKEIAKYL
+668 KTFDDADKEIAK
-682 SVLTL
+682 VLVCTNFNEIDKDRHIKQLAENVAKRLGKSSGSISRTEIIADVITRTL
-687 MKLIKT
+687 PQNLNYKESMEKNIELVNNAQKGLNNELTKAKIKT
-693 DILSSWLKMLQN
+693 ES
-705 VSAKVLV
+705 
-712 RFLELKSLL
+712 
-721 MLLPVLYHRIL
+721 
-732 TIKNL
+732 
-737 WKRILSLLTMLKKV
+737 
-751 LITNLPK
+751 
-758 LKSKLKANLKV
+758 KSKG
-769 RKILKE
+769 KE
-775 KQNQSML
+775 NFKGKTESKHAER
-782 SVIDYCYFHYLTFIN
+782 D
-797 QIHLINSYYVIDS
+797 
-810 ENI
+810 

>member
-29 AAYQRMIDN
+29 AAYQRMVDN
-38 FKENKSIQA
+38 FKENRSVQTKA
-47 KIHEDAELSISDSKA
+47 HEDAELSISDSKA
-62 VFGVTSDMVVG
+62 VFGVTSDMIVG
-73 DGLSTYSMT
+73 DELSADSMT

-95 GSENASSGMS
+95 GSENTSSDMS

-111 NVDSGI
+111 NIDSGI
-117 ANSMFDNPDG
+117 ANSMHNNLNG
-127 RPLPGSVKI
+127 RPLPGSVKV

-150 FNTEHVTR
+150 FNTEHITR
-158 GYFYGFLEDLQTAC
+158 GYFYGFLEDLQAAC
-172 ANGSGKEFLNNPA
+172 TNGSGKDFLNNPA

-214 SVAEDRAKSQ
+214 SVAEDRSKLQ
-224 LDMDCDVSAA
+224 LDMDRDVSVPA
-234 TQRNWGVLLE
+234 QRNWEALLE
-244 SIESARKNISST
+244 SIESARNNIFST

-261 IFSESGL
+261 IFSEPGL

-562 DNNTSQ
+562 DSNTSQ
-568 KEALKYIVSSLYDD
+568 KEALKCIVSSLYDD

-605 SSVIESKDFS
+605 SSVIENKDFS

-622 NKELGVACSNFDKF
+622 NKELGVACSSFEKF

-668 KTFDDADKEIAKYL
+668 KTFDDADKEIAK
-682 SVLTL
+682 VLVCTNFNEIDKDRHIKQLAENVAKRLGKSSGSISRAEIIADVITRTL
-687 MKLIKT
+687 PQNLNYKESMEKNIELVNNAQKGLNNELTKAKIKT
-693 DILSSWLKMLQN
+693 ES
-705 VSAKVLV
+705 
-712 RFLELKSLL
+712 
-721 MLLPVLYHRIL
+721 
-732 TIKNL
+732 
-737 WKRILSLLTMLKKV
+737 
-751 LITNLPK
+751 
-758 LKSKLKANLKV
+758 KSKG
-769 RKILKE
+769 KE
-775 KQNQSML
+775 NFKGKTESKHAER
-782 SVIDYCYFHYLTFIN
+782 D
-797 QIHLINSYYVIDS
+797 
-810 ENI
+810 

>member
-1 MAEEIKIDDSNVNQE
+1 MAEEIKIDDSNVNHE

-29 AAYQRMIDN
+29 AAYQRMVDN

-62 VFGVTSDMVVG
+62 VFGVTSDIVVG

-95 GSENASSGMS
+95 GSENTSSGMS

-111 NVDSGI
+111 NIDSGI
-117 ANSMFDNPDG
+117 ANSMHNNLNG
-127 RPLPGSVKI
+127 RPLPGSVKV

-150 FNTEHVTR
+150 FNTEHITR
-158 GYFYGFLEDLQTAC
+158 GYFYGFLEDLQAAC
-172 ANGSGKEFLNNPA
+172 TNGSGKDFLNNPA

-214 SVAEDRAKSQ
+214 SVAEDRAKLQ
-224 LDMDCDVSAA
+224 LDMDRDVSER

-244 SIESARKNISST
+244 SIESARNNISST

-268 SNVDIDYGD
+268 SNVNIDYGD
-277 RHVDVFDLVAKADKA
+277 CHVDVLDLVAKAEKA
-292 KELVSQKQTDFIVRN
+292 KESVSQKQTDFIVNN

-562 DNNTSQ
+562 DSNTSQ

-605 SSVIESKDFS
+605 SSVIENKDFS
-615 KDERKEL
+615 KDERKDL
-622 NKELGVACSNFDKF
+622 NKELGVACSSFEKF

-668 KTFDDADKEIAKYL
+668 KTFDDADKEIAK
-682 SVLTL
+682 VLVCTNFNEIDKDRHIKQLAENVAKRLGKSSGSISRAEIIADVITRTL
-687 MKLIKT
+687 PQNLNYKESMEKNIELVNNAQKGLNNELTKAKIKT
-693 DILSSWLKMLQN
+693 ES
-705 VSAKVLV
+705 
-712 RFLELKSLL
+712 
-721 MLLPVLYHRIL
+721 
-732 TIKNL
+732 
-737 WKRILSLLTMLKKV
+737 
-751 LITNLPK
+751 
-758 LKSKLKANLKV
+758 KSKG
-769 RKILKE
+769 KE
-775 KQNQSML
+775 NFKGKTESKHAER
-782 SVIDYCYFHYLTFIN
+782 D
-797 QIHLINSYYVIDS
+797 
-810 ENI
+810 

>member
-1 MAEEIKIDDSNVNQE
+1 MAEEIKIDDSNVNLE

-158 GYFYGFLEDLQTAC
+158 GYFYGFLEDLQAAC
-172 ANGSGKEFLNNPA
+172 ANGSGKDFLNNPA

-214 SVAEDRAKSQ
+214 SVAEDKAKLQ
-224 LDMDCDVSAA
+224 LDMDRDVSDR

-244 SIESARKNISST
+244 SIESARNNISST

-268 SNVDIDYGD
+268 SNVNIDYGD
-277 RHVDVFDLVAKADKA
+277 CHVDVFDLVAKAEKA
-292 KELVSQKQTDFIVRN
+292 KESVSQKQTDFIVNN
-307 FDKLSP
+307 FDKLAP

-562 DNNTSQ
+562 DSNTSQ

-605 SSVIESKDFS
+605 SSVIESK
-615 KDERKEL
+615 EL
-622 NKELGVACSNFDKF
+622 NKELGVACSNFEKF
-636 KRTYEIHESLNRP
+636 KRTYEIHESLNHP

-668 KTFDDADKEIAKYL
+668 KTFDDADKEIAK
-682 SVLTL
+682 VLVCANFNEIDKDRHIKQLAENVAKRLGKSSGSISRTEIIADVITRTL
-687 MKLIKT
+687 PQNLNYKESMEKNIELVNNAQKGLNNELTKAKIKT
-693 DILSSWLKMLQN
+693 
-705 VSAKVLV
+705 
-712 RFLELKSLL
+712 E
-721 MLLPVLYHRIL
+721 
-732 TIKNL
+732 
-737 WKRILSLLTMLKKV
+737 
-751 LITNLPK
+751 
-758 LKSKLKANLKV
+758 SKFKG
-769 RKILKE
+769 KE
-775 KQNQSML
+775 NFKGKTESKHAER
-782 SVIDYCYFHYLTFIN
+782 D
-797 QIHLINSYYVIDS
+797 
-810 ENI
+810 

>member
-1 MAEEIKIDDSNVNQE
+1 MAEEIKIDDNNVNQE
-16 ETGMADDSLDEKL
+16 ETGMAEDSLDEKL
-29 AAYQRMIDN
+29 VAYQRMVGS
-38 FKENKSIQA
+38 FKENKTIQA
-47 KIHEDAELSISDSKA
+47 KAHEDAALSISESKA

-73 DGLSTYSMT
+73 NGLSTDSMT
-82 DLEPGRLKFSYFN
+82 DLEPGSLKFSYFN
-95 GSENASSGMS
+95 GSENVSPDMS
-105 FMDFSN
+105 FIDFSN
-111 NVDSGI
+111 NFDSGI
-117 ANSMFDNPDG
+117 ADEMSNNYEG

-150 FNTEHVTR
+150 FNTEHLTR
-158 GYFYGFLEDLQTAC
+158 GYLYGFLEDLQDAC
-172 ANGSGKEFLNNPA
+172 SKGLGKDFLKNPA
-185 LNFGFYDDASV
+185 LHFGFYDNASV
-196 KDVDPN
+196 DDVNPE
-202 GFLAFMALSAKL
+202 GLLKFMALSAKF
-214 SVAEDRAKSQ
+214 SVAEERAKFWLNNKGNTNSKYDQ
-224 LDMDCDVSAA
+224 A
-234 TQRNWGVLLE
+234 NWEDLIE
-244 SIESARKNISST
+244 SIKTARTRISST
-256 QKPAD
+256 QQPAD

-268 SNVDIDYGD
+268 SNVNIDYGD
-277 RHVDVFDLVAKADKA
+277 RHVDILDLAAKADKA
-292 KELVSQKQTDFIVRN
+292 KESVSQKQTDFIVNN
-307 FDKLSP
+307 FDKLAP

-327 KNLSFNVASDA
+327 KNLSFNIASDA

-544 SPASQ
+544 SPAS
-549 KQREYLKSKGIII
+549 KEQREYLKSKGIII
-562 DNNTSQ
+562 DSNTSQ
-568 KEALKYIVSSLYDD
+568 KEALKNIVSSLYDD
-582 GIINKNIAQYMAKNP
+582 GIINKNIAQYLAKNP

-605 SSVIESKDFS
+605 SSVIENKDFS

-622 NKELGVACSNFDKF
+622 NKELGIACSNFEKF

-649 AYSLSDVAKQAA
+649 AYSLSDVARQAA

-668 KTFDDADKEIAKYL
+668 KTFDEADKEIAK
-682 SVLTL
+682 VLVCANFNEIDKDRHIKQLAENVAKRLGKSSGSISRTEIIADVITRTL
-687 MKLIKT
+687 PQNLNYKESMEKNIELVNNAQKGLNNELTKAKIKT
-693 DILSSWLKMLQN
+693 ES
-705 VSAKVLV
+705 
-712 RFLELKSLL
+712 
-721 MLLPVLYHRIL
+721 
-732 TIKNL
+732 
-737 WKRILSLLTMLKKV
+737 
-751 LITNLPK
+751 
-758 LKSKLKANLKV
+758 KSKG
-769 RKILKE
+769 KE
-775 KQNQSML
+775 NFKGKTESK
-782 SVIDYCYFHYLTFIN
+782 SAERD
-797 QIHLINSYYVIDS
+797 
-810 ENI
+810 

>member
-158 GYFYGFLEDLQTAC
+158 GYFYGFLEDLQAAC

-214 SVAEDRAKSQ
+214 SVAEDRSKLQ
-224 LDMDCDVSAA
+224 LDMDRDVSER

-244 SIESARKNISST
+244 SIESARNNISST

-261 IFSESGL
+261 IFSEPGL

-292 KELVSQKQTDFIVRN
+292 KELVSQKQTNFIVNN
-307 FDKLSP
+307 FDKLAP

-562 DNNTSQ
+562 DSNTSQ

-605 SSVIESKDFS
+605 SSVIENKDFS

-622 NKELGVACSNFDKF
+622 NKKLGVACSNFEKF

-668 KTFDDADKEIAKYL
+668 KTFDDADKEIAK
-682 SVLTL
+682 VLVCTNFNEIDKDRHIKQLAENVAKRLGKSSGSISRAEIIADVITRTL
-687 MKLIKT
+687 PQNLNYKESMEKNIELVNNAQKGLNNELTKAKIKT
-693 DILSSWLKMLQN
+693 ES
-705 VSAKVLV
+705 
-712 RFLELKSLL
+712 
-721 MLLPVLYHRIL
+721 
-732 TIKNL
+732 
-737 WKRILSLLTMLKKV
+737 
-751 LITNLPK
+751 
-758 LKSKLKANLKV
+758 KSKG
-769 RKILKE
+769 KE
-775 KQNQSML
+775 NFKGKTESKHAER
-782 SVIDYCYFHYLTFIN
+782 D
-797 QIHLINSYYVIDS
+797 
-810 ENI
+810 

>member
-1 MAEEIKIDDSNVNQE
+1 MAEEIKIDDNNVNQE
-16 ETGMADDSLDEKL
+16 DTGMVEDSLDEEL
-29 AAYQRMIDN
+29 AAYQRMVDK

-73 DGLSTYSMT
+73 DGLSTDSMT

-117 ANSMFDNPDG
+117 TNFMFDNPDG

-150 FNTEHVTR
+150 FDTEHVTR
-158 GYFYGFLEDLQTAC
+158 GYFYGFLEDLQAAC
-172 ANGSGKEFLNNPA
+172 ANGSGKDFLNNPA

-214 SVAEDRAKSQ
+214 SVAEDRAKLQ
-224 LDMDCDVSAA
+224 LDMDRDVSDR

-244 SIESARKNISST
+244 SIESARNNISST

-268 SNVDIDYGD
+268 SNVNIDYGD
-277 RHVDVFDLVAKADKA
+277 RHVDILDLAAKADKA
-292 KELVSQKQTDFIVRN
+292 KESVSQKQTDFIVNN
-307 FDKLSP
+307 FHKLAP

-436 AVAIVNAGV
+436 ALAIVNAGV

-492 FESQR
+492 FESQH
-497 AFIDWHKLNGDIK
+497 AFIDWHKLDGDIK

-516 SEKFPE
+516 CEKFPE

-527 YSKRIRD
+527 HSKMIRD

-544 SPASQ
+544 SPAS
-549 KQREYLKSKGIII
+549 KEQREYLKSKGIII
-562 DNNTSQ
+562 DSNTSQ

-622 NKELGVACSNFDKF
+622 NKELTTVCSDFEKF
-636 KRTYEIHESLNRP
+636 KRIYEIHESLNRP

-668 KTFDDADKEIAKYL
+668 KTFDEADKEIAK
-682 SVLTL
+682 VLVCANFNEIDKDRHIKQLAENVAKRLGKSSGSISRTEIIADVITRTL
-687 MKLIKT
+687 PQNLNYKESMEKNIELVNNAQKGLNNELTKAKIKT
-693 DILSSWLKMLQN
+693 ES
-705 VSAKVLV
+705 
-712 RFLELKSLL
+712 
-721 MLLPVLYHRIL
+721 
-732 TIKNL
+732 
-737 WKRILSLLTMLKKV
+737 
-751 LITNLPK
+751 
-758 LKSKLKANLKV
+758 KSKG
-769 RKILKE
+769 KE
-775 KQNQSML
+775 NFKGKTESK
-782 SVIDYCYFHYLTFIN
+782 SA
-797 QIHLINSYYVIDS
+797 
-810 ENI
+810 ER

>member
-1 MAEEIKIDDSNVNQE
+1 MAEEIKFDDSNVNQE

-127 RPLPGSVKI
+127 RPLPGSVKV

-150 FNTEHVTR
+150 FNTEHITR
-158 GYFYGFLEDLQTAC
+158 GYFYGFLEDLQAAC
-172 ANGSGKEFLNNPA
+172 TNGSGKDFLNNPA

-214 SVAEDRAKSQ
+214 SVAEDRSKLQ
-224 LDMDCDVSAA
+224 LDMDRDVSVP
-234 TQRNWGVLLE
+234 TQRNWEALLE
-244 SIESARKNISST
+244 SIESARNNISST

-261 IFSESGL
+261 IFSEPGL

-359 KTMDTREAEALALE
+359 KTIDTREAEALVLE

-399 FVKAKAAMG
+399 FVKAKAVIG

-414 KLIAMAVSFA
+414 KLIAMAASFA

-436 AVAIVNAGV
+436 ALEIVNAGV

-452 FSSVSPFVARHVAKF
+452 FTSVSPFVARHVAKF
-467 KDDVKEHIADYTMA
+467 KDDIKDHIADYTMA

-497 AFIDWHKLNGDIK
+497 AFIDWHKLDGDIK

-516 SEKFPE
+516 YEKFPE

-534 YVQYRDELAN
+534 YVRYRDELAN
-544 SPASQ
+544 SPAS
-549 KQREYLKSKGIII
+549 KEQREYLKSKGIVI

-582 GIINKNIAQYMAKNP
+582 GIINKNIAQYLAKNP
-597 EICSNRLL
+597 EICSNKLL

-615 KDERKEL
+615 MDERKEL
-622 NKELGVACSNFDKF
+622 NKELTAVCSNFEKF
-636 KRTYEIHESLNRP
+636 KRTYEIHDSLNRP

-661 AQHYEAA
+661 AQHYEVA
-668 KTFDDADKEIAKYL
+668 KTFDDADKEIAKVL
-682 SVLTL
+682 VCANFNEIDKERHIKQLAESVAKRLGKSSGSISRAEIIADVITRTLPQNLNYKESMEKNIELVNNAQKGLNNELT
-687 MKLIKT
+687 KAKIKT
-693 DILSSWLKMLQN
+693 ES
-705 VSAKVLV
+705 
-712 RFLELKSLL
+712 
-721 MLLPVLYHRIL
+721 
-732 TIKNL
+732 
-737 WKRILSLLTMLKKV
+737 
-751 LITNLPK
+751 
-758 LKSKLKANLKV
+758 KSKG
-769 RKILKE
+769 KE
-775 KQNQSML
+775 NFKGKTESKHAER
-782 SVIDYCYFHYLTFIN
+782 D
-797 QIHLINSYYVIDS
+797 
-810 ENI
+810 